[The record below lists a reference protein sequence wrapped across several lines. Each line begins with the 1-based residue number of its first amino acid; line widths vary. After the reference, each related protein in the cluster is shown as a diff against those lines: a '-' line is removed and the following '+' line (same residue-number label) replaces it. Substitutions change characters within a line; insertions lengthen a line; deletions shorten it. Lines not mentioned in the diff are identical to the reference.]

1 MRLRFLVPMLGVVM
15 GSFLAA
21 ACTTD
26 DPKDSTGEGG
36 AGGEAT
42 TPEGGS
48 GGTGATPGSSGAAG
62 DVGVG
67 GDCATDGTGTLIIE
81 VTGLPDG
88 VAPDIDITGPD
99 ELNVVEAGE
108 LEGVDAG
115 SYTITADRV

>member
-26 DPKDSTGEGG
+26 DGKDPDGGGG

-42 TPEGGS
+42 TPEGGA
-48 GGTGATPGSSGAAG
+48 GGTGATSGSAGAAG

-67 GDCATDGTGTLIIE
+67 GDCATDGTGTLVIQ

-88 VAPDIDITGPD
+88 VAPDIDITGPN
-99 ELNVVEAGE
+99 ELNVT
-108 LEGVDAG
+108 EGG
-115 SYTITADRV
+115 GPGRGGGGADNP